1 MPSLALNDVK
11 LFAAGHD
18 LSGQMNACALEY
30 AADMLD
36 ETTFGATTRIN
47 KGGIKSVVANH
58 QGFWDAGGVTAVDPV
73 VFARVGLE
81 DVPIVI
87 GPEGGAVNALAYL
100 FRAIHAEY
108 AIGAGVVGELLPFS
122 VAMEGTG
129 GQPLVRGRV
138 MHNASATG
146 NVTGTGI
153 QFGSSITA
161 TQFLYATLQVFSGSG
176 AFVVIVQSAA
186 AADFVGATTRITFAT
201 VATGTAVASEW
212 ATRVPG
218 PITDTWWRVFA
229 TNPATRNFAVAIG
242 IQ

>member
-18 LSGQMNACALEY
+18 LSGAMNACALEY
-30 AADMLD
+30 AADLLD
-36 ETTFGATTRIN
+36 ETTFGQTTRIN

-58 QGFWDAGGVTAVDPV
+58 QGFWDAGIATAVDPS

-81 DVPIVI
+81 DMPIII
-87 GPEGGAVNALAYL
+87 GPEGGAFNALAYL

-146 NVTGTGI
+146 DVTGTGLQLGPI
-153 QFGSSITA
+153 GASQ
-161 TQFLYATLQVFSGSG
+161 QLYATLQVFSGSG
-176 AFVVIVQSAA
+176 TFIALVQSAA
-186 AADFVGATTRITFAT
+186 AADFVGAITRFTFST
-201 VATGTAVASEW
+201 VATGTAVQSQW
-212 ATRVPG
+212 GQATLV
-218 PITDTWWRVFA
+218 TSHTWWRIIA
-229 TNPATRNFAVAIG
+229 TNPATRNFVLAIG

>member
-47 KGGIKSVVANH
+47 KGGLKSVVANH
-58 QGFWDAGGVTAVDPV
+58 QGFWDAGSATAVDPV

-87 GPEGGAVNALAYL
+87 APEGGAVNALAYL

-146 NVTGTGI
+146 DVTGTGLRLEG
-153 QFGSSITA
+153 FTGL
-161 TQFLYATLQVFSGSG
+161 QFLYATLHVFSGSG
-176 AFVVIVQSAA
+176 TFTAIVQSAL
-186 AADFVGATTRITFAT
+186 AADFVGATNRVTFST
-201 VATGTAVASEW
+201 VASGTAVASEW
-212 ATRVPG
+212 AVRVPG
-218 PITDTWWRVFA
+218 PNNHPWWRVVA

-242 IQ
+242 KQ

>member
-30 AADMLD
+30 AADLLD
-36 ETTFGATTRIN
+36 ETTFGQTTRIN

-87 GPEGGAVNALAYL
+87 GPEGGAFTARAYL

-129 GQPLVRGRV
+129 GQPLVRGRLL
-138 MHNASATG
+138 HNASATG
-146 NVTGTGI
+146 NVTGTAVQLG
-153 QFGSSITA
+153 SITA

-176 AFVVIVQSAA
+176 SFVVIVQSAA
-186 AADFVGATTRITFAT
+186 APDFVGATTRITFAT
-201 VATGTAVASEW
+201 VGAGVAVASEW
-212 ATRVPG
+212 ATPVPG
-218 PITDTWWRVFA
+218 PITDTSWRVFA
-229 TNPATRNFAVAIG
+229 TNPATRNFAVAVG